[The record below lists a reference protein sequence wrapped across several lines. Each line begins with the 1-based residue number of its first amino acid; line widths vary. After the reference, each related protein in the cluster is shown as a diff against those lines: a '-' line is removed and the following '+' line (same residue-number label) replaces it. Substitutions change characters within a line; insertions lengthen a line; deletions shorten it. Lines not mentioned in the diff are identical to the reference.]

1 MKKELYTIELLDIRG
16 RFIGRALVCPE
27 SCECAYF
34 TIGAPLASQ
43 DACDAFMEGATYGG
57 QTINLNYIN
66 MPIEI
71 NSLYMPYDE
80 VRNTIVNEMKRRGY
94 DKKYGAGAVK
104 EESKE
109 EEAQ

>member
-1 MKKELYTIELLDIRG
+1 
-16 RFIGRALVCPE
+16 
-27 SCECAYF
+27 
-34 TIGAPLASQ
+34 
-43 DACDAFMEGATYGG
+43 
-57 QTINLNYIN
+57 

-104 EESKE
+104 EENME
-109 EEAQ
+109 EETQ